1 MFRAIVLAVGV
12 TASLAI
18 LSCGGGGG
26 GASPSPYGAQTAPP
40 ALGTNMPQATPYS
53 DSGY

>member
-1 MFRAIVLAVGV
+1 MFKAIVLAVGV
-12 TASLAI
+12 TASLVI
-18 LSCGGGGG
+18 VSCGG